1 MRSQR
6 FGHDLATLTIAMRR
20 KSGQGQG
27 AHKGQSIFTLA
38 LSQDPVSPLYR

>member
-6 FGHDLATLTIAMRR
+6 FGHDLATMTTAMRR

-27 AHKGQSIFTLA
+27 AHEGQSIFTLA
-38 LSQDPVSPLYR
+38 LSQNPVSPLYR